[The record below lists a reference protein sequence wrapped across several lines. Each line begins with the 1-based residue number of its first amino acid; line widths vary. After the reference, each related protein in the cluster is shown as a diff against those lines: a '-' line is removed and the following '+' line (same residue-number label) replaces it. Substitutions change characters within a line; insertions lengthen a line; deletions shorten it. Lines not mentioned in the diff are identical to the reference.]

1 MLSLLTENFDLWSE
15 GFINTLSLTVF
26 SFVIGFFIA
35 IPIGIARAQT
45 GTILSRITYGYVY
58 FVRGTPL
65 LVQIFM
71 IYYGLG
77 QFSSELRQ
85 IGLWGLFRDAYYCGL
100 LALIINTVAYQAEIV
115 RGAIAAIPKNLDEG
129 GMSIGLTSLKIY
141 RYIKL
146 PIATAKMLPAM
157 GNELVLLLK
166 ASSLLSVI
174 TVNDVMGQARY
185 LFSETLDLSVYYIAG
200 ANYLVIVLVI
210 EAIWRKLEAR
220 NQWANAR

>member
-1 MLSLLTENFDLWSE
+1 MLSLLTEHFDLWVE
-15 GFINTLSLTVF
+15 GFINTLSLTAF
-26 SFVIGFFIA
+26 SFVIGFFFA
-35 IPIGIARAQT
+35 IPVGIARAQT
-45 GTILSRITYGYVY
+45 GTWLSRITYWYVY
-58 FVRGTPL
+58 LIRGTPL
-65 LVQIFM
+65 LVQIFL

-85 IGLWGLFRDAYYCGL
+85 IGLWGFFRDAYYCGL

-115 RGAIAAIPKNLDEG
+115 RGAITAIPKNLDEG

-200 ANYLVIVLVI
+200 ANYLLIVLVI

>member
-1 MLSLLTENFDLWSE
+1 MLSLLVDNFDLWVE
-15 GFINTLSLTVF
+15 GFFNTLSLTVL

-35 IPIGIARAQT
+35 IPVGIARAQS
-45 GTILSRITYGYVY
+45 GSWLSRISYWYVY
-58 FVRGTPL
+58 IVRGTPL

-77 QFSSELRQ
+77 QFSQELRQ
-85 IGLWGLFRDAYYCGL
+85 IGLWGIFRDAYYCGL
-100 LALIINTVAYQAEIV
+100 LALIINTVAYQAEII
-115 RGAIAAIPKNLDEG
+115 RGAIVAIPKSIDEG
-129 GMSIGLTSLKIY
+129 GMSIGLTSFQIY
-141 RYIKL
+141 RYIKF

-166 ASSLLSVI
+166 ASSLASVI
-174 TVNDVMGQARY
+174 TVNDVLGQARY

-200 ANYLVIVLVI
+200 ANYLLIVLVV

-220 NQWANAR
+220 NDWANAR

>member
-1 MLSLLTENFDLWSE
+1 MLSLLTDNFDLWFE
-15 GFINTLSLTVF
+15 GFFNTLSLTVI

-35 IPIGIARAQT
+35 IPVGIARAQT
-45 GTILSRITYGYVY
+45 GSWLSRITYGYVY
-58 FVRGTPL
+58 LVRGTPL

-77 QFSSELRQ
+77 QFSQELRE
-85 IGLWGLFRDAYYCGL
+85 IGLWGFFRNAYYCAL

-115 RGAIAAIPKNLDEG
+115 RGAIVAIPKSLDEG
-129 GMSIGLTSLKIY
+129 GMSIGLTPWKIY

-166 ASSLLSVI
+166 ASSLASVI
-174 TVNDVMGQARY
+174 TVNDVLGQARY
-185 LFSETLDLSVYYIAG
+185 LFSETLDLTVYYIAG
-200 ANYLVIVLVI
+200 ANYLLIVLAV
-210 EAIWRKLEAR
+210 EAIWRRLEVR
-220 NQWANAR
+220 NQWANIR